1 LREAASVGDLLRA
14 TFPGGSITGAP
25 KIRAMQIIDE
35 LETARR
41 GPYCGA
47 IGMISDSGAI
57 QLNIAI
63 RTMLLDNGVMDYWAG
78 AGIVA
83 DSDPEAEFRETL
95 DKAAVVRSLCNCPSE
110 PTLA

>member
-1 LREAASVGDLLRA
+1 
-14 TFPGGSITGAP
+14 
-25 KIRAMQIIDE
+25 
-35 LETARR
+35 
-41 GPYCGA
+41 
-47 IGMISDSGAI
+47 MISDRGAV

-63 RTMLLDNGVMDYWAG
+63 RTLLLSNETMDYWAG